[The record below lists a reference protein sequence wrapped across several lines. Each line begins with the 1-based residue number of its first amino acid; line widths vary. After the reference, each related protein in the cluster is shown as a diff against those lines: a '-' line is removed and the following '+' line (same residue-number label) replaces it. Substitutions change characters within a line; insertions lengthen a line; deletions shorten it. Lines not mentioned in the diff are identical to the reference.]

1 VMAALVAHVIPMTK
15 AQIGLVF
22 LFGALPPAVL
32 NFLVADYYK
41 QEPAKVASIVLVGNI
56 ASIVFVPLG
65 LLFALR

>member
-1 VMAALVAHVIPMTK
+1 MDKT
-15 AQIGLVF
+15 QIGLVY

-41 QEPAKVASIVLVGNI
+41 QEPEKVASIVLVGNI
-56 ASIVFVPLG
+56 ASVVFIPFG